1 MEAYCV
7 SCKKYSTNGNSRFR
21 KTKQNSL
28 TLLSN
33 CAICG
38 KKKMAFIKNK
48 ELHNFNNIRN
58 DQFKLNKII
67 LKLFLTGD
75 KFMGELHLKQPGF
88 TYSASGS
95 FTKLRERIQKVRET
109 GNLKYL
115 YRN

>member
-67 LKLFLTGD
+67 HKLLLTGD
-75 KFMGELHLKQPGF
+75 KFMVELHLKQPGF
-88 TYSASGS
+88 TYSTSGP
-95 FTKLRERIQKVRET
+95 FTKLRERIQKRIS
-109 GNLKYL
+109 
-115 YRN
+115 